1 MLTNTSSAPSAS
13 TNQDEQ
19 IALWLRIVIGI
30 VVFIYFEVGYLWGQR
45 GHEIATSYY
54 GNSEWDALVPLIPEF
69 IVPYTLGYIFVFV
82 PMLLFKSK
90 QDYYWGASIFILAMS
105 AAFLIFKFFPVY
117 MDKEYA
123 TGSDIFS
130 RLTFHQQDSD
140 TNYNNCPSLHV
151 SLNLYC
157 WALLFMKFGRPML
170 WLIWM
175 PLTIMAST
183 VLVKQ
188 HLLIDVVA
196 GIVFGGAV
204 SALFYFCRHKLANS
218 LFWGRWLYRL
228 CLLVIVVV
236 LAMNV
241 KHMARAFE
249 LFSMFVAEGSSVI
262 IAAIVLTVVAVLGV
276 RYIQRRQHKGEPV
289 SVSEQH

>member
-1 MLTNTSSAPSAS
+1 VLNSPMENNDKMMPVW
-13 TNQDEQ
+13 Q
-19 IALWLRIVIGI
+19 RILLGI

-45 GHEIATSYY
+45 GHSVATSYY

-69 IVPYTLGYIFVFV
+69 IVPYTLGYIFVLV
-82 PMLLFKSK
+82 PMFLFRQKA
-90 QDYYWGASIFILAMS
+90 DYVWGASVFIIGMS
-105 AAFLIFKFFPVY
+105 LAFLVFKFSPVY

-140 TNYNNCPSLHV
+140 TDYNNCPSLHV

-157 WALLFMKFGRPML
+157 WILLFMKFGRSML

-188 HLLIDVVA
+188 HLLIDIA
-196 GIVFGGAV
+196 GGIVWGGLMGAG
-204 SALFYFCRHKLANS
+204 FYWARYKLNNS
-218 LFWGRWLYRL
+218 LLLGQWLFRA
-228 CLLVIVVV
+228 CMAFIVLV
-236 LAMNV
+236 LALNL

-262 IAAIVLTVVAVLGV
+262 VAAVVITVVAVMALKLV
-276 RYIQRRQHKGEPV
+276 NRHKKAA
-289 SVSEQH
+289 